1 MEISGKS
8 NINPLIW
15 GPPFWKVFHFTA
27 FGYPENPNET
37 DKETYKQFYINFF
50 KILPCNACVRSSR
63 EIFNDKDL
71 NNALVSKQALIKWT
85 YDFHDK
91 VNIKLGKKSPSFE
104 NFVSNFTS
112 SGDNTVLVV
121 LVVLVVLIVLILIAL
136 IMRYTLNIL

>member
-1 MEISGKS
+1 MELSGKS

-50 KILPCNACVRSSR
+50 KILPCNACVISSR

-71 NNALVSKQALIKWT
+71 NDALVSKQALIKWT

-112 SGDNTVLVV
+112 RGSNTLPILPAVLVV
-121 LVVLVVLIVLILIAL
+121 FILLVLLVVCVL
-136 IMRYTLNIL
+136 RTTH